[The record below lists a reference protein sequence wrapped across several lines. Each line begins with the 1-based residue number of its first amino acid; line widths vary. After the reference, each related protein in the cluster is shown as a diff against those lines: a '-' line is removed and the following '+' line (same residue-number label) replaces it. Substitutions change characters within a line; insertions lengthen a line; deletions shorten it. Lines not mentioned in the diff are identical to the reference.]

1 MDKQYETWDEIKESL
16 NISPEQEIEIKLEE
30 EIIEATI
37 QARKENKLTQREL
50 SKRSGIKQP
59 VIARFEKH
67 TNSPQV
73 DTLIKLLYPMG
84 YTIKVVP
91 LDKLKNK

>member
-50 SKRSGIKQP
+50 SKRSGIQIHHK
-59 VIARFEKH
+59 
-67 TNSPQV
+67 
-73 DTLIKLLYPMG
+73 
-84 YTIKVVP
+84 
-91 LDKLKNK
+91 